1 MFFNE
6 RRGIRE
12 TVIFT
17 VSGTGLATQA
27 SYSYLVHRT
36 HQRQCR
42 ASMSLHYLQLVAL
55 SALWGTSFML
65 TRFAAPLLG
74 PNLLAALRMG
84 MAAIALACIM
94 RWLRMPWPMAHWREL
109 TLLAL
114 LGVAAP
120 HAMFAWSAL
129 YMPAGYAA
137 LLYVSAVLFG
147 AFASAWMKEETLT
160 GWKLAGCVLG
170 IVGAALVVQLGPM
183 QPTPRLLLA
192 VLVTVIGSAVS
203 GMSTPLLKRAVKRME
218 PLAITA
224 AMHAIAF
231 VMLLPGAL
239 FELPRARFDLHA
251 LAAVFMMGT
260 FTSGLAWWMYARLMR
275 HLSPLAGLSST
286 FMITGFGVLWAVVF
300 LDETVDS
307 GLYLGGGLLL
317 LSCMLVSG
325 IDPRPPTR
333 AMLRRLRGQ
342 RI

>member
-1 MFFNE
+1 
-6 RRGIRE
+6 
-12 TVIFT
+12 
-17 VSGTGLATQA
+17 
-27 SYSYLVHRT
+27 
-36 HQRQCR
+36 
-42 ASMSLHYLQLVAL
+42 MSLHYLQLVAL
-55 SALWGTSFML
+55 SAVWGSSFML

-84 MAAIALACIM
+84 MAALALAAIM
-94 RWLRMPWPMAHWREL
+94 RLLRMPWPLEHWREL

-147 AFASAWMKEETLT
+147 AFASAWMKEESLT
-160 GWKLAGCVLG
+160 RWKLAGCVLG
-170 IVGAALVVQLGPM
+170 LVGAALVVQLGPM
-183 QPTPRLLLA
+183 QPSPRLLLA
-192 VLVTVIGSAVS
+192 VAITIVGSAIS

-224 AMHAIAF
+224 GMHAIAF
-231 VMLLPGAL
+231 LMLLPGAL
-239 FELPRARFDLHA
+239 FELPRARFEPTA

-260 FTSGLAWWMYARLMR
+260 FTSGVAWWMYARLMR

-286 FMITGFGVLWAVVF
+286 FMITGFGVLWAVLF
-300 LDETVDS
+300 LGEQVDS

-317 LSCMLVSG
+317 LSCLLVSG
-325 IDPRPPTR
+325 VDPGTPIRALAMRLRRPPR
-333 AMLRRLRGQ
+333 
-342 RI
+342 